1 MLEETFVVNK
11 ISGHLLFSTYIPSVL
26 IVTMS
31 WIRSDMERKLLTPH
45 HSFWIPPEGT
55 PARVTLGVTS
65 LLTLTTQVEQSD
77 SKLTLSLSLQSMQ
90 TQQTLPPVSYTKAI
104 DVWLATCVVF
114 VFLRFSTEPEEKNIQ
129 CSNN

>member
-1 MLEETFVVNK
+1 M
-11 ISGHLLFSTYIPSVL
+11 GGPHLQ
-26 IVTMS
+26 
-31 WIRSDMERKLLTPH
+31 LLTPH

-77 SKLTLSLSLQSMQ
+77 SKLTLSLSLSLSLQSMQ

-114 VFLRFSTEPEEKNIQ
+114 VFLRSSILARKQYTMLN
-129 CSNN
+129 S